1 MTTKNPL
8 CFICKLEFDT
18 KKQLVAH
25 LTKHTKKEMIKSM
38 KNAVMYHN

>member
-1 MTTKNPL
+1 
-8 CFICKLEFDT
+8 
-18 KKQLVAH
+18 